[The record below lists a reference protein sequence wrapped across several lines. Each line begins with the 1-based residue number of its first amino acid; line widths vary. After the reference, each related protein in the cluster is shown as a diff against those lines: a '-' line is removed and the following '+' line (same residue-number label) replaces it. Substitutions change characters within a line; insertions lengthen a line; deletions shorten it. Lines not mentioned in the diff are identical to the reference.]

1 MEVEGELGT
10 IKGEEVVHPQNNQVQ
25 AKALIED
32 KKERQLP

>member
-1 MEVEGELGT
+1 MGVEGELGI